1 MCIKIKFHGAKE
13 VPCGKTWTQQMQLYK
28 CHIES
33 YCVRVSGP
41 RLFVSNEFVF
51 VCILVSPPL
60 CPARHLEL
68 YDKPGWKYILR
79 FFLARQDIFPKR
91 SRTTASERDTQ

>member
-1 MCIKIKFHGAKE
+1 MLCVSRSSFTVPKKYLVGA
-13 VPCGKTWTQQMQLYK
+13 TWTLQMQLYK

-51 VCILVSPPL
+51 RVYLSLSSFVPSTTLGTIRQ
-60 CPARHLEL
+60 ARLEVHSAFL
-68 YDKPGWKYILR
+68 PGKARYLLEEIAHHCLR
-79 FFLARQDIFPKR
+79 A
-91 SRTTASERDTQ
+91 